1 MTSMRTDDESITE
14 RHRNKTN
21 DHVGHSKVL
30 KTNYENARIE
40 ITKAKHHVDR
50 AFQNA
55 AGPSDSI
62 LPPATDAAG
71 PSGSFFPPQTTT
83 AFPSART

>member
-1 MTSMRTDDESITE
+1 M
-14 RHRNKTN
+14 
-21 DHVGHSKVL
+21 GHSKVL

-40 ITKAKHHVDR
+40 ITKAKHQVDR

-71 PSGSFFPPQTTT
+71 PSGSFFTPQTTT
-83 AFPSART
+83 AFPSA